1 MPPGGAQVTST
12 TGRGAG
18 AGYVKTQAPGHRPLG
33 AGPAGSLGGLV
44 GPAGQLVAPE
54 TRPLW
59 AWYRDS
65 LSHLASQLAAA
76 SRPPQPSGPPGL
88 LHLLEAPRV
97 DLQQTPATLL
107 AIWAESITPQH
118 HCPGENLPT
127 ADRVHGSTQ
136 APGMAPTQ
144 GAPPDTRSPAPRP
157 GLARSPR
164 LRAHPSSTLPA
175 PATDIAS
182 PRTQVPRGL
191 ARPRQSRAR
200 QSLVHWGLPRMP
212 ALDPDHPRDP
222 TPHEP
227 CPRSPW
233 KCGKD
238 IP

>member
-1 MPPGGAQVTST
+1 MSPGGAQVTST

-44 GPAGQLVAPE
+44 GPAGRLVALE

-88 LHLLEAPRV
+88 LHLLEAPGV

-107 AIWAESITPQH
+107 AIWAESVTPQH

-164 LRAHPSSTLPA
+164 LRAHPSSTLPT

-191 ARPRQSRAR
+191 ARPRQSRSSA
-200 QSLVHWGLPRMP
+200 V
-212 ALDPDHPRDP
+212 
-222 TPHEP
+222 P
-227 CPRSPW
+227 CPLGPPANASSGPRPPKGPHSP
-233 KCGKD
+233 
-238 IP
+238 